1 MIDIQGLTKKDVQIC
16 KLLWNCDTMEAVD
29 AMVNAMPP
37 AYKNRAVVMRELMTA
52 AQLDQVEDIDERIP
66 HLLHSISTRSSS
78 TSYGLRHTRPQGH
91 CL

>member
-37 AYKNRAVVMRELMTA
+37 AYKKRAVIMRELMIA
-52 AQLDQVEDIDERIP
+52 AELDTVEDVHADITA
-66 HLLHSISTRSSS
+66 LLHTISTR
-78 TSYGLRHTRPQGH
+78 
-91 CL
+91 